1 MGMLDGKTAIVSGA
15 GRGIGREEALLLAAE
30 GAKVIVNDIG
40 ASRAG
45 EGADVHPAEQTVQD
59 IISAGGEAALNTD
72 DVSSWAGAEALVDQA
87 VNSWGKLDIL
97 VNNAG
102 ILRDKMS
109 FNMDESDWDD
119 TIRVH
124 LKGHFALSH
133 FAAIHWRNR
142 AKAGEE
148 VSGRIIN
155 TASEAGLFGNAGQAN
170 YGAAKA
176 GIAAMTIILG
186 RELERYGVTVNAI
199 SPRARTRMTE
209 DLFGEMAKAEEG
221 KFDAFAPENVAPLV
235 VFLAS
240 DEAADINGQNFVV
253 FGGSVWVMQGWQPAG
268 QLKRDTALDP
278 QGAGRQQV
286 DALRHAAP
294 RACRPS
300 PSSRD
305 PTRRPWDWTGLGR
318 SRAPCGRCA
327 GAVVPGGYRVAEHA
341 VARGARVGLIARD
354 HAALQAT
361 LDSLG
366 GNRAGAVAVADVAD
380 RTQLEGALAE
390 LTGGAGAGRHP
401 RQQRRPGSGRPG
413 HGGAGRGHGA
423 GHGHQ
428 LPGHRVRHQGP
439 SARHAPAS
447 PRPHRQRGLGGGPLR
462 RPGRSRLLRHQIRRG
477 GFHPVARPRAARH
490 GRGSVPL
497 VDPGPVDTGVP
508 RGGADYQR
516 GWPRQGSRVRS

>member
-1 MGMLDGKTAIVSGA
+1 MGMLDGKTAIVTGA

-30 GAKVIVNDIG
+30 GARVIVNDIG

-72 DVSSWAGAEALVDQA
+72 DVSSWAGAEALVAQA

-109 FNMDESDWDD
+109 FNMEESDWDD

-124 LKGHFALSH
+124 LKGHFAMSH

-142 AKAGEE
+142 AKSGEE

-235 VFLAS
+235 AFLAS
-240 DEAADINGQNFVV
+240 DEAADVNGQNFVV

-268 QLKRDTALDP
+268 HIKRDSRWTPKELADNKSTLF
-278 QGAGRQQV
+278 ATR
-286 DALRHAAP
+286 
-294 RACRPS
+294 
-300 PSSRD
+300 SS
-305 PTRRPWDWTGLGR
+305 GLPPF
-318 SRAPCGRCA
+318 S
-327 GAVVPGGYRVAEHA
+327 
-341 VARGARVGLIARD
+341 
-354 HAALQAT
+354 
-361 LDSLG
+361 
-366 GNRAGAVAVADVAD
+366 
-380 RTQLEGALAE
+380 
-390 LTGGAGAGRHP
+390 
-401 RQQRRPGSGRPG
+401 
-413 HGGAGRGHGA
+413 
-423 GHGHQ
+423 
-428 LPGHRVRHQGP
+428 
-439 SARHAPAS
+439 
-447 PRPHRQRGLGGGPLR
+447 
-462 RPGRSRLLRHQIRRG
+462 
-477 GFHPVARPRAARH
+477 FF
-490 GRGSVPL
+490 
-497 VDPGPVDTGVP
+497 
-508 RGGADYQR
+508 
-516 GWPRQGSRVRS
+516 